1 MLEVT
6 LLGGATIRLDEIPI
20 NRFRSQTEISLL
32 AYLAHSGQPHNREAL
47 ADLLWDAGTT
57 GQSLSNLRTALTRL
71 RTQVGDH
78 LIVTRKTIAISPA
91 VHQQTDSARFQ
102 TLLAGVGKEGSA
114 GSMNQLAQGL
124 ELYAGGFM
132 AGLSLPNAPRFNEW
146 LVIEQERLHQL
157 ALNGFRQLADWQ
169 EQQGSFTAGILTAQ
183 RWLTLDPLDEIA
195 QQKLMRLFAYDGRTS
210 EALRVYEKYR
220 DHLQKEMS
228 ISPDPDTTALYQ
240 SIQDGSLSTPVI
252 ASALP
257 HNLPRRLLP
266 LFGRERELKKLNEF
280 LLNPEYP
287 LISIDFAVFGG

>member
-1 MLEVT
+1 
-6 LLGGATIRLDEIPI
+6 
-20 NRFRSQTEISLL
+20 
-32 AYLAHSGQPHNREAL
+32 
-47 ADLLWDAGTT
+47 
-57 GQSLSNLRTALTRL
+57 
-71 RTQVGDH
+71 
-78 LIVTRKTIAISPA
+78 
-91 VHQQTDSARFQ
+91 
-102 TLLAGVGKEGSA
+102 
-114 GSMNQLAQGL
+114 
-124 ELYAGGFM
+124 
-132 AGLSLPNAPRFNEW
+132 
-146 LVIEQERLHQL
+146 
-157 ALNGFRQLADWQ
+157 
-169 EQQGSFTAGILTAQ
+169 
-183 RWLTLDPLDEIA
+183 LDPLDEIA

-287 LISIDFAVFGG
+287 LISITGIGGIGKTSLALAAGRQLIAGGEQSVNDEQRPFPDGVWFVALEGIEDNALENVKE